1 MRRDGDGA
9 APLWWCAPPWQLNC
23 LGEARA
29 GHGGSTAW
37 VRHSVLAAGKS
48 PVESLKSKFAKSLQA
63 LTNTKMSPQS
73 EVTYQQNERGI
84 PSRLPLLLS
93 IVITVQ
99 DEADQIATW
108 LQRASE
114 HASFLVSDHE
124 IIIVDNG
131 SVDQTLAVLRELAS
145 DRGIA
150 NLQIFSLAGHVDDLT
165 ARWVGVENSL
175 GDLVVCL
182 NWQQDD
188 LYFLEEMLQKA
199 SEGYDVVFTKKSLLQ
214 SRIKPANVLV
224 YRALGLAIRLST
236 GMAIDSY
243 STTFIA
249 VSRRIVSYL
258 LQFPDPQ
265 IKFRNLGSSSG
276 FKRTCIHLSPNPDYR
291 PKVKLRQ
298 SIPRGIRL
306 LTSSTDSPLRF
317 ATGLSALA
325 ALFSIFYSFYIFF
338 IWAFKRDVA
347 PGWVSLSIQQS
358 AMFFLISLV
367 LMIMSEYIL
376 EISRKVNSGPPYYIA
391 DEFTSTRLTRKERL
405 NIEIEDKENS
415 GNKISKTS
423 NA

>member
-1 MRRDGDGA
+1 
-9 APLWWCAPPWQLNC
+9 
-23 LGEARA
+23 
-29 GHGGSTAW
+29 
-37 VRHSVLAAGKS
+37 
-48 PVESLKSKFAKSLQA
+48 
-63 LTNTKMSPQS
+63 MSPQS
-73 EVTYQQNERGI
+73 EVTYQQNKRGI

-99 DEADQIATW
+99 DAADQIATW

-182 NWQQDD
+182 DWQQDD
-188 LYFLEEMLQKA
+188 LTFLEEMVQKA
-199 SEGYDVVFTKKSLLQ
+199 SEGYDVVFTKKSLLR
-214 SRIKPANVLV
+214 SKTKPANVLI
-224 YRALGLAIRLST
+224 YRAFGLAIRLST

-265 IKFRNLGSSSG
+265 IKFRNLGSSTG

-291 PKVKLRQ
+291 PKIKLRQ

-325 ALFSIFYSFYIFF
+325 ALFSIFYSIYIFL

-347 PGWVSLSIQQS
+347 PGWVSLSMQQS

-376 EISRKVNSGPPYYIA
+376 EITRKANSGPPYYIA
-391 DEFTSTRLTRKERL
+391 DEFTSARLTRKERL
-405 NIEIEDKENS
+405 NIEIEDKDMTKS
-415 GNKISKTS
+415 
-423 NA
+423 

>member
-1 MRRDGDGA
+1 M
-9 APLWWCAPPWQLNC
+9 APPHCGGVPHHGSWTG

-37 VRHSVLAAGKS
+37 VRHSVLATGKS
-48 PVESLKSKFAKSLQA
+48 PVESLKSKVAKSLQA
-63 LTNTKMSPQS
+63 LNNTNMSPQS
-73 EVTYQQNERGI
+73 ELTYQQNEQGI
-84 PSRLPLLLS
+84 PSRFPLLLS

-150 NLQIFSLAGHVDDLT
+150 NLQIFSLAGNVDDLT

-188 LYFLEEMLQKA
+188 IYFLEEMLQKA
-199 SEGYDVVFTKKSLLQ
+199 SEGYDVVFTKKSLLR

-276 FKRTCIHLSPNPDYR
+276 FKRTCIHLRPNPDYR

-325 ALFSIFYSFYIFF
+325 ALFSIFYSIYIFF

-347 PGWVSLSIQQS
+347 PGWVSLSMQQS
-358 AMFFLISLV
+358 AMFFLMSLV